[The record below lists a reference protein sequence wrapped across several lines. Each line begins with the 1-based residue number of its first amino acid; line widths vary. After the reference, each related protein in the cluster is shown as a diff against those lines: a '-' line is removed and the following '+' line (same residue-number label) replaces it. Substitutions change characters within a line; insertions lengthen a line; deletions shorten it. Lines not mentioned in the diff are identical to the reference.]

1 MTFKSQAIMF
11 DKEALFGF
19 KKKVLT
25 GLSFGFKQVLS
36 FALAAS
42 SPDQKISVSLSLSQR
57 RKTCRGPFRV
67 IKRTA
72 TCTWFITSICFGI
85 GWNWARKGERNRLI
99 TIFSVI
105 WSIHNKKSQ
114 RCFMFP
120 CHRSSNIK
128 ASYLPQSWL
137 PEKAFSQ
144 AKKILVFSRYKDGTM
159 QPKVR
164 YGQQCY
170 MWAGFYLLWI

>member
-1 MTFKSQAIMF
+1 MTRKFSS
-11 DKEALFGF
+11 DYKEKNAYRFVIW
-19 KKKVLT
+19 VLKI
-25 GLSFGFKQVLS
+25 KQGHKTL
-36 FALAAS
+36 
-42 SPDQKISVSLSLSQR
+42 PRPIPDDQKDSHLHMIYHKYFFFWYQ
-57 RKTCRGPFRV
+57 
-67 IKRTA
+67 
-72 TCTWFITSICFGI
+72 
-85 GWNWARKGERNRLI
+85 KGERNRLT

-114 RCFMFP
+114 SYFMFP
-120 CHRSSNIK
+120 CHRNTNIN

-137 PEKAFSQ
+137 PEKAVSQ

-170 MWAGFYLLWI
+170 NM